1 MLGFIIES
9 FDGPEQLDFREDLP
23 DPIPGDGEVLVS
35 VGAVGVN
42 FTDVY
47 QREGIYP
54 RPLPFTPGSEGDAL
68 IRDLRP
74 GVADGPDAWSVGDR
88 VAW

>member
-1 MLGFIIES
+1 MRGIIIES
-9 FDGPEQLDFREDLP
+9 FGGPEQLDFREDLP

-54 RPLPFTPGSEGDAL
+54 RPLPFTPG
-68 IRDLRP
+68 
-74 GVADGPDAWSVGDR
+74 
-88 VAW
+88 